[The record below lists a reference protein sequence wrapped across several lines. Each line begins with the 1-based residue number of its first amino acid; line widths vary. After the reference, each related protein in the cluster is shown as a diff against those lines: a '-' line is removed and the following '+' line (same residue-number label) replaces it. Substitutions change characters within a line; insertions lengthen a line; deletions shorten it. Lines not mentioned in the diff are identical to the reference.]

1 MLKITVHNA
10 ERIPNLERFTSVDPM
25 VTLIFQGMYV
35 HKLYNH
41 SLIGCGVLIVAH
53 KIEHYIKYLSL

>member
-1 MLKITVHNA
+1 MLKVTVHNA
-10 ERIPNLERFTSVDPM
+10 ERIPNMERFTNIDPM

-41 SLIGCGVLIVAH
+41 FSLSVGVNSD
-53 KIEHYIKYLSL
+53 IKSNSLQNISH

>member
-10 ERIPNLERFTSVDPM
+10 ERIPNMERFTNIDPM

-35 HKLYNH
+35 YKLYNH
-41 SLIGCGVLIVAH
+41 SLLSGC
-53 KIEHYIKYLSL
+53 

>member
-10 ERIPNLERFTSVDPM
+10 ERIPNMDRFTNIDPM

-35 HKLYNH
+35 YKLYNH
-41 SLIGCGVLIVAH
+41 SSYVGVNSH
-53 KIEHYIKYLSL
+53 IKYNSTENIYH